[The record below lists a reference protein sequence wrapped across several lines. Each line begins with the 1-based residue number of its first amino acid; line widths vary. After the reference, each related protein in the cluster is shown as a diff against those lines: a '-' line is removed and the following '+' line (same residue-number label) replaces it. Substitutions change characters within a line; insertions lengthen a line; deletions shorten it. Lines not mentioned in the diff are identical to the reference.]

1 MSIDCLIPVHKKDF
15 NTLNLCV
22 NGLKKNILN
31 LNKIFVV
38 SNENP
43 EIDNVI
49 YIPQSEYN
57 GYVNI
62 QKIIKNFNDK
72 NPNLTYRSG
81 WIYQQFLKLLSA
93 KVIPQLTNSY
103 LVVDADTVFLRP
115 VYFDPDK
122 FYYCK
127 ASEYHV
133 PYLTT
138 IKKLLGVEETIGFST
153 ISHHMI
159 FNKNIMNEMIQSI
172 EKNFNSNS
180 LFDCIMSVIDYN
192 ELSSI
197 SEWDLYANYIIKNYP
212 HICVNRQLFW
222 EDISYVPSQ
231 DNMNFLKQ
239 NLDFIS
245 CHFYLREK
253 DIMQTY
259 VHCHIGKLPSYLIDS
274 FKSIYNVDP
283 HSRLILIT
291 DQNVEIDGVEVLK
304 IDKIASS
311 QTRKVLNMSL
321 FSEDDNSLW
330 RTSIFRV
337 FLVRDCI
344 KYLNL
349 QNCYHFDSDVLLFQP
364 ASKFEHLIND
374 DDGLSITYHTE
385 DEVVFGFSKFGNID
399 KIDQICDILC
409 ELIFDEDKRKEYF
422 SIMPNEM
429 QLLGGIYK
437 RRPDLIKRLNV
448 FPNEDQIVFDPSSYG
463 QYFGGTH
470 NGDLPGWYGN
480 HHVVG
485 REIGNGK
492 LNPLIIDHKPYVE
505 KEGKRYP
512 IVNLHIHSKNTKEFL
527 L

>member
-1 MSIDCLIPVHKKDF
+1 MP
-15 NTLNLCV
+15 
-22 NGLKKNILN
+22 
-31 LNKIFVV
+31 
-38 SNENP
+38 
-43 EIDNVI
+43 
-49 YIPQSEYN
+49 
-57 GYVNI
+57 
-62 QKIIKNFNDK
+62 
-72 NPNLTYRSG
+72 
-81 WIYQQFLKLLSA
+81 
-93 KVIPQLTNSY
+93 
-103 LVVDADTVFLRP
+103 
-115 VYFDPDK
+115 
-122 FYYCK
+122 
-127 ASEYHV
+127 
-133 PYLTT
+133 
-138 IKKLLGVEETIGFST
+138 
-153 ISHHMI
+153 
-159 FNKNIMNEMIQSI
+159 
-172 EKNFNSNS
+172 
-180 LFDCIMSVIDYN
+180 
-192 ELSSI
+192 
-197 SEWDLYANYIIKNYP
+197 
-212 HICVNRQLFW
+212 
-222 EDISYVPSQ
+222 
-231 DNMNFLKQ
+231 
-239 NLDFIS
+239 
-245 CHFYLREK
+245 
-253 DIMQTY
+253 TY
-259 VHCHIGKLPSYLIDS
+259 VHCHMGGIPPYLIDS
-274 FKSIYNVDP
+274 FQSIYDVDP
-283 HSRLILIT
+283 YSRLILIT
-291 DQNVEIDGVEVLK
+291 DQNVEIDGVEILK
-304 IDKIASS
+304 VNDISS
-311 QTRKVLNMSL
+311 IQTRKVLSMSL
-321 FSEDDNSLW
+321 FSDDNNILW

-364 ASKFEHLIND
+364 TSKFEHLIDD

-505 KEGKRYP
+505 KEGKIYP